1 MTEHRKLERAAEDFI
16 LQADE
21 MTLQRFEALIKIRK
35 GQISSFMLDKE
46 SQQAEGS
53 KLQSWQGRTW

>member
-21 MTLQRFEALIKIRK
+21 ETLQRLQALIQIRRS
-35 GQISSFMLDKE
+35 QISSPMFDRE
-46 SQQAEGS
+46 SQQVEDS
-53 KLQSWQGRTW
+53 KLQSWRGRTW

>member
-21 MTLQRFEALIKIRK
+21 MTLQRLEALIQIRK

-53 KLQSWQGRTW
+53 KLQSWQGRSW